1 MYTRPDAR
9 RRDGRQDVFIP
20 ENYSGTAFNDPPEGV
35 FDEGGEKDMSIA
47 EESEATN
54 TEVSEPA
61 GAKPKRK
68 SGLFDGIST
77 EDLLLLGVI
86 LLLSQE
92 DEGNDILPILLILLF
107 FRKQ

>member
-1 MYTRPDAR
+1 MNKQWSELNKEMQAQIKKEATW
-9 RRDGRQDVFIP
+9 
-20 ENYSGTAFNDPPEGV
+20 PEGIRPEGI
-35 FDEGGEKDMSIA
+35 FDEGEEKDMSIA

-68 SGLFDGIST
+68 GGLFDGIST

-92 DEGNDILPILLILLF
+92 DEGNDVLPILLLLLF
-107 FRKQ
+107 FRK